1 LDPLLTFHQ
10 PSSYWY
16 LRNFDIV
23 KIQPHIDWFNVMTYD
38 IHGTWDANI
47 TSLGAYVRAHTNL
60 TEITESLDLLW
71 RNDIDPAKVSLGLGF
86 YGRSFTLKDPSC
98 KDAGCPFSGAGKPGP
113 CTNISGILS
122 AVEIRDIVKK
132 GGNQNLDANA
142 AVAIVTYDND
152 QWVSYD
158 DAETLKKK
166 CVTIPLRAVQEA
178 CFDMPANLI

>member
-1 LDPLLTFHQ
+1 
-10 PSSYWY
+10 
-16 LRNFDIV
+16 
-23 KIQPHIDWFNVMTYD
+23 MTYD

-71 RNDIDPAKVSLGLGF
+71 RNDIDPVKVSLGLDF
-86 YGRSFTLKDPSC
+86 YGRSFTLKDPLC

-122 AVEIRDIVKK
+122 AVEIRAIVKK
-132 GGNQNLDANA
+132 GGNQTLDANA

-166 CVTIPLRAVQEA
+166 CVTVPLRAVQEA